1 MKLDIVIIVI
11 ITFVVILVVTLQWGP
26 NGSEV
31 YFFFLSFTGS
41 GQRVELWE
49 RIILPINFLKFLFY
63 VSLSCAASLLLH
75 WLSSGCCDGGL
86 LFPCRAWAS
95 HCSGFSCWRA
105 QALGRQTSLVVAH
118 GLWSTGSVVAPH
130 GLCCSAACGIFL
142 DQGSNPCNLHWQVD
156 SSPLDQQGSPPI
168 FISSFVTTLWGGA
181 ILGTR
186 GTRD

>member
-1 MKLDIVIIVI
+1 MREDYTSHQFFKILILCFFKLCCV
-11 ITFVVILVVTLQWGP
+11 FVATLAFLWLLRWRASLPLQSLGFSLQWLLLLE
-26 NGSEV
+26 S
-31 YFFFLSFTGS
+31 TGS
-41 GQRVELWE
+41 READF
-49 RIILPINFLKFLFY
+49 I
-63 VSLSCAASLLLH
+63 SCGPWALEHRL
-75 WLSSGCCDGGL
+75 SGCSTWTL
-86 LFPCRAWAS
+86 
-95 HCSGFSCWRA
+95 
-105 QALGRQTSLVVAH
+105 LVVAH